1 LLLRSAPLLTA
12 IVVGAC
18 VCSAAPIAY
27 AQTAAPKQTAN
38 QLQAE
43 QHFQRAK
50 VLYKA
55 GSYHEAIAELEKAH
69 ALDPAAKDLVLNLA
83 TVSEK
88 VGAIDD
94 ALKYTQQYEQ
104 LDLTTAEKA
113 RADEAIHR
121 LEGAK
126 KELDAQK
133 AAQAARDQQQ
143 QQQPQ
148 PQPQPAPET
157 HHGRIDVFTIGAA
170 TIAVAGFAVGT
181 VFGVKALSDK
191 PPASGYVAGTGPGAS
206 GTYANLQNE
215 ADHSHSEAR
224 IADIAFIVGGVATV
238 GTAVL
243 YFARTRDSKPVK
255 TNDPATNDPNAS
267 PDSTTPTDAPKD
279 DTKTTS
285 RREPTVHDAWI
296 APTLG
301 GVMLGGSF

>member
-1 LLLRSAPLLTA
+1 M
-12 IVVGAC
+12 
-18 VCSAAPIAY
+18 
-27 AQTAAPKQTAN
+27 
-38 QLQAE
+38 
-43 QHFQRAK
+43 
-50 VLYKA
+50 LYKA

-69 ALDPAAKDLVLNLA
+69 ALDPGAKDLVLNLA

-94 ALKYTQQYEQ
+94 ALKYTHEYEQ
-104 LDLTTAEKA
+104 LDLTPSEKA
-113 RADEAIHR
+113 RTDEAIHR

-133 AAQAARDQQQ
+133 AAQAAQEQQRQ
-143 QQQPQ
+143 QIPQQP
-148 PQPQPAPET
+148 PPPPPEPK
-157 HHGRIDVFTIGAA
+157 HGRIDVFTIGAA

-224 IADIAFIVGGVATV
+224 LADVAFIVGGVATI
-238 GTAVL
+238 GAAVL
-243 YFARTRDSKPVK
+243 YFARTKPATK
-255 TNDPATNDPNAS
+255 TNDPATSDPNAS
-267 PDSTTPTDAPKD
+267 PDSTASPDAPKD
-279 DTKTTS
+279 DSKTTS
-285 RREPTVHDAWI
+285 RKEPAVHDAWI
-296 APTLG
+296 APTIG

>member
-1 LLLRSAPLLTA
+1 MLLRSAPLLFA
-12 IVVGAC
+12 IVVGAG
-18 VCSAAPIAY
+18 VCSVAPNAH
-27 AQTAAPKQTAN
+27 AQTSRQMTPSQA
-38 QLQAE
+38 QAE

-55 GSYHEAIAELEKAH
+55 GSYHEAIEELEKAH
-69 ALDPAAKDLVLNLA
+69 ALDPGAKDLVLNLA

-94 ALKYTQQYEQ
+94 ALKYTHEYEQ
-104 LDLTTAEKA
+104 LDLTPAEKA
-113 RADEAIHR
+113 RTDEAIHR

-133 AAQAARDQQQ
+133 AAAAAQQQ
-143 QQQPQ
+143 QQQP
-148 PQPQPAPET
+148 PPPPPPPPPEAK
-157 HHGRIDVFTIGAA
+157 HGRIDVFTIGAA

-206 GTYANLQNE
+206 GSYANLQNE

-224 IADIAFIVGGVATV
+224 IADIAFIVGGVATI
-238 GTAVL
+238 GAAVL
-243 YFARTRDSKPVK
+243 YFVRTKPVTATK
-255 TNDPATNDPNAS
+255 TNDPATSDPNAS
-267 PDSTTPTDAPKD
+267 PDSTASPADAEPKD
-279 DTKTTS
+279 DKPTS
-285 RREPTVHDAWI
+285 RKEPTVHDAWI
-296 APTLG
+296 APTIG

>member
-1 LLLRSAPLLTA
+1 VTPS
-12 IVVGAC
+12 VN
-18 VCSAAPIAY
+18 
-27 AQTAAPKQTAN
+27 AQTSPGKQLTPN

-55 GSYHEAIAELEKAH
+55 GSYHEAIEELEKAH
-69 ALDPAAKDLVLNLA
+69 SLDPAAKDLVLNLA

-88 VGAIDD
+88 IGAIDD
-94 ALKYTQQYEQ
+94 ALKYTRMYEQ
-104 LDLTTAEKA
+104 MDLTPAEKA

-133 AAQAARDQQQ
+133 AAQAAQHHDE
-143 QQQPQ
+143 P
-148 PQPQPAPET
+148 PPPPPPPPPEAK
-157 HHGRIDVFTIGAA
+157 HGRIDVFTIGAA

-206 GTYANLQNE
+206 GTYANLQTS

-224 IADIAFIVGGVATV
+224 VADIAFIVGGVATI

-243 YFARTRDSKPVK
+243 YFARTRDALPPK
-255 TNDPATNDPNAS
+255 TTSDPATNDPNAS
-267 PDSTTPTDAPKD
+267 PDSTASPDAPKD

-285 RREPTVHDAWI
+285 KKDPVVHDAWI

>member
-1 LLLRSAPLLTA
+1 LSA
-12 IVVGAC
+12 IVIGAC
-18 VCSAAPIAY
+18 VCSAAPIVR
-27 AQTAAPKQTAN
+27 AQSTPPAKQLTPN
-38 QLQAE
+38 QMQAE

-113 RADEAIHR
+113 RADETIHR

-143 QQQPQ
+143 QQQQ
-148 PQPQPAPET
+148 PQQPPPPPPEVK
-157 HHGRIDVFTIGAA
+157 HGRIDVFTIGAA

-224 IADIAFIVGGVATV
+224 VADVAFIVGGVATI
-238 GTAVL
+238 GAAVL
-243 YFARTRDSKPVK
+243 YFARTKTPAK
-255 TNDPATNDPNAS
+255 TNDPGASDPNAS
-267 PDSTTPTDAPKD
+267 PDSTASPDAPKD
-279 DTKTTS
+279 DSKTTS
-285 RREPTVHDAWI
+285 RREPAVHDAWI